1 MPLITPTKGQSKEDF
16 LEKCMGDS
24 TMNEEYQDEDQRY
37 AVCNSQWDKEKK
49 SNFNP
54 PGSRSAIRIH
64 HTSTSDKSWD
74 SGSNEKRLKPDGSG
88 MYYRQMYAWQDPEGD
103 EENKSSY
110 KFPHHEVDGS
120 NKIGA
125 ANIKACQ
132 SGIGVLNGARG
143 GTKIPDADKKG
154 VWNHMAAH
162 IKDADMEV
170 APLGGESGLADPDG
184 IERRVFSVE
193 ELRVVR
199 NEDDPDRMPT
209 IEGYA
214 AVFNRFSENLG
225 GFVEKIDPG
234 AFAKALKTSDARAL
248 FNHDVNYVLGRESS
262 KTLELKEDNSGL
274 YMRVHPPDTQLIR
287 DMVIAPIE
295 RGDIKEQSFGFM
307 IAPNGDVWS
316 GGERGSK
323 IPTRTITEVSRIFD
337 VSPVTFP
344 AYPDTKVAVR
354 SLESWKEKE
363 RKALPVGDVLSV
375 DTEPMQSAPLSERI
389 AFERKHLEK
398 SRKRRL
404 ENVNDN

>member
-1 MPLITPTKGQSKEDF
+1 MPLPKPKKNESKDDF
-16 LEKCMGDS
+16 LERCMGDS
-24 TMNEEYQDEDQRY
+24 TMNKEYPDDDKRY
-37 AVCNSQWDKEKK
+37 AICNTQWEEKK
-49 SNFNP
+49 DLDPSE
-54 PGSRSAIRIH
+54 SRGAIRTH

-74 SGSNEKRLKPDGSG
+74 SSSNEKRLKDDGSG
-88 MYYRQMYAWQDPEGD
+88 LYYRQMYAWQDPDGD
-103 EENKSSY
+103 EETKSAY
-110 KFPHHEVDGS
+110 KFPHHEVGGDG
-120 NKIGA
+120 KINA

-154 VWNHMAAH
+154 VWNHLATH
-162 IKDADMEV
+162 LKDANLEV
-170 APLGGESGLADPDG
+170 APLGGESGLANPDG

-199 NEDDPDRMPT
+199 STEDPDKMPT

-214 AVFNRFSENLG
+214 AVFNKLSENLG
-225 GFVEKIDPG
+225 GFVEKIAPG
-234 AFAKALKTSDARAL
+234 AFTKALKTSDARAL

-262 KTLELKEDNSGL
+262 KTLKLKEDERGL
-274 YMRVHPPDTQLIR
+274 HMRVYPPDTQTIR

-307 IAPNGDVWS
+307 ISKDAWDDVD
-316 GGERGSK
+316 ERKSK
-323 IPTRTITEVSRIFD
+323 TPTRTIVEVSRIFD

-354 SLESWKEKE
+354 SLEMWRETE
-363 RKALPVGDVLSV
+363 ARALPDGNDPPKEDV
-375 DTEPMQSAPLSERI
+375 EPMQSAPLSERI
-389 AFERKHLEK
+389 AFERKYLEK